1 MRPFQPPPVKRD
13 VRFLA
18 ALAGIVAA
26 ICWIALY
33 ALIEAGIGG
42 DRVLVAIAALA
53 APAAILVLMR
63 LEWVALIAPHARR
76 RKPPAPDITALWPL
90 DDRTTPKNLG
100 QRRPHAGN
108 DP

>member
-1 MRPFQPPPVKRD
+1 MKPFQPPPARRD
-13 VRFLA
+13 TRFLT
-18 ALAGIVAA
+18 ALVGIVAA
-26 ICWIALY
+26 VCWIALY

-63 LEWVALIAPHARR
+63 LEWVALIAPRARH

-90 DDRTTPKNLG
+90 DDRTTPL
-100 QRRPHAGN
+100 QAAHHRLRAGN
-108 DP
+108 DR